1 MRLYS
6 DLTATNYRMKLR
18 LGMVGGGQGAFIGA
32 IHRMAASL
40 DGLYEL
46 TAGAFSSDAEKS
58 RATGVLLGLSADRVY
73 GSYQDLINQE
83 KQRPAEERVQ
93 VITIVTP
100 NHLHFEPAKLA
111 LENGFHV
118 ILDKPMTFS
127 LAEARQLE
135 QVAAASGKRLC
146 LTHTY
151 SGYPMVK
158 EARQLV
164 AADTFGPIRKVYVE
178 YPQGWLS
185 DFVEGTDNKQAAWRT
200 DPTRSGIAGAMGDIG
215 THAFNLL
222 EYVSGLQIIKLCADI
237 NTVVAG
243 RRLDDDGAVLL
254 KLSNGASGV
263 LTATQ
268 IAAGE
273 ENNVK
278 IRVYGEKGGL
288 EWQQADANTLLVK
301 WLDKPAEI
309 RRAGTGYLSSYAQHN
324 TRTPAG
330 HPEGYLEAFANLYRN
345 FALTVQA
352 ELSGETP
359 TPEALD
365 YPGVA
370 EGIRGMAFIE
380 SVIASGQ
387 SDTKWTDFIV

>member
-1 MRLYS
+1 
-6 DLTATNYRMKLR
+6 MKLR
-18 LGMVGGGQGAFIGA
+18 LGMIGGGQGAFIGA
-32 IHRMAASL
+32 IHRIAASL

-58 RATGVLLGLSADRVY
+58 RATGVLLGLSTDRVY
-73 GSYQDLINQE
+73 RSYQDLINQE
-83 KQRPAEERVQ
+83 TQRPAEERVQ
-93 VITIVTP
+93 VIAIVTP

-135 QVAAASGKRLC
+135 QVAFASGNRLC

-151 SGYPMVK
+151 TGYPMVK

-164 AADTFGPIRKVYVE
+164 AAGTFGPIRKVYVE

-185 DFVEGTDNKQAAWRT
+185 NFEEGTDNKQAAWRT

-222 EYVSGLQIIKLCADI
+222 EYVSGLQIVKLCADI

-263 LTATQ
+263 LIATQ

-288 EWQQADANTLLVK
+288 EWQQADNNTLLVK
-301 WLDKPAEI
+301 WLNKPAEI
-309 RRAGTGYLSSYAQHN
+309 RRAGTGYVGSYAQHN

-352 ELSGETP
+352 ELSGQTP

>member
-1 MRLYS
+1 MI
-6 DLTATNYRMKLR
+6 
-18 LGMVGGGQGAFIGA
+18 GGGQGAFIGA

-58 RATGVLLGLSADRVY
+58 RATGTLLGLVPERVY
-73 GSYQDLINQE
+73 GSYQELIKAE
-83 KQRPAEERVQ
+83 RQRPAEARVQ
-93 VITIVTP
+93 VIAIVTP
-100 NHLHFEPAKLA
+100 NHLHFEPARLA
-111 LENGFHV
+111 LESGFHV

-127 LAEARQLE
+127 LAEAKQLQ
-135 QVAAASGKRLC
+135 QVAAASGQKLC

-151 SGYPMVK
+151 TGYPMVK
-158 EARQLV
+158 EARQLI
-164 AADTFGPIRKVYVE
+164 AADALGAIRKVYVE

-185 DFVEGTDNKQAAWRT
+185 AFVEGTDNKQAAWRT
-200 DPTRSGIAGAMGDIG
+200 DPTRSGVAGAMGDIG

-222 EYVSGLQIIKLCADI
+222 EYVTGLQVEKLCADI
-237 NTVVAG
+237 NVVVAG

-254 KLSNGASGV
+254 KLTGGASGV

-273 ENNVK
+273 ENNVR
-278 IRVYGEKGGL
+278 IRAYGDKGGL

-301 WLDKPAEI
+301 WLDRPAEI
-309 RRAGTGYLSSYAQHN
+309 RRAGTGYVSSFAQHN

-345 FALTVQA
+345 FALTLQA
-352 ELSGETP
+352 ELGGP
-359 TPEALD
+359 AATPEALD
-365 YPGVA
+365 YPGLEA
-370 EGIRGMAFIE
+370 GIRGMAFIE
-380 SVIASGQ
+380 NVIASGQ
-387 SDTKWTDFIV
+387 SELKWTEFTV

>member
-1 MRLYS
+1 
-6 DLTATNYRMKLR
+6 MKLR
-18 LGMVGGGQGAFIGA
+18 LGMIGGGPGAFIGA
-32 IHRMAASL
+32 VHRLAAAL

-58 RATGVLLGLSADRVY
+58 RAAGVLLGLPADRVY
-73 GSYQDLINQE
+73 ASYQDLIAQE
-83 KQRPAEERVQ
+83 KQRPTAERVQ
-93 VITIVTP
+93 VIAIVTP
-100 NHLHFEPAKLA
+100 NYLHFEPAKQA

-127 LAEARQLE
+127 LAEAKELRQI
-135 QVAAASGKRLC
+135 ADASSQKLL

-151 SGYPMVK
+151 TGYPMVK

-164 AADTFGPIRKVYVE
+164 AAGALGAVRKVYVE

-185 DFVEGTDNKQAAWRT
+185 GFEEGTNNKQAAWRT
-200 DPTRSGIAGAMGDIG
+200 DPARSGVAGAMGDIG

-222 EYVSGLQIIKLCADI
+222 EYVSGLQVVKLCADI

-254 KLSNGASGV
+254 KLSSGASGV

-273 ENNVK
+273 ENNVR

-288 EWQQADANTLLVK
+288 EWQQVDANTLLMK
-301 WLDKPAEI
+301 WPDRPAEI
-309 RRAGTGYLSSYAQHN
+309 RRAGTGYVGSYARHN

-345 FALTVQA
+345 FALTLQA
-352 ELSGETP
+352 ELTGQP
-359 TPEALD
+359 APPEALD
-365 YPGVA
+365 YPGLT
-370 EGIRGMAFIE
+370 EGVRGMAFIE
-380 SVIASGQ
+380 NVIASGRSEQ
-387 SDTKWTDFIV
+387 KWTDFTV

>member
-1 MRLYS
+1 
-6 DLTATNYRMKLR
+6 MKLR
-18 LGMVGGGQGAFIGA
+18 LAMIGGGQGAFIGA
-32 IHRMAASL
+32 IHRMAAAL

-58 RATGVLLGLSADRVY
+58 RATGVLLGLPAERVY
-73 GSYQDLINQE
+73 GSYQELIAKEQQLPE
-83 KQRPAEERVQ
+83 AERVQ
-93 VITIVTP
+93 VIAIVTP
-100 NHLHFEPAKLA
+100 NHLHFAPARLA
-111 LENGFHV
+111 LESGFHV

-127 LAEARQLE
+127 LEEAKQLRE
-135 QVAAASGKRLC
+135 VAAASGQKLC

-151 SGYPMVK
+151 TGYPMVK
-158 EARQLV
+158 EARQLI
-164 AADTFGPIRKVYVE
+164 AAGTFGPIRKVYVE

-185 DFVEGTDNKQAAWRT
+185 GFEEGTNNKQAAWRT
-200 DPTRSGIAGAMGDIG
+200 DPSRSGVAGSMGDIG

-222 EYVSGLQIIKLCADI
+222 EYVTGLRVDKLCADI
-237 NTVVAG
+237 NIVVPG

-273 ENNVK
+273 ENNVR
-278 IRVYGEKGGL
+278 IRAYGDKGGL

-309 RRAGTGYLSSYAQHN
+309 RRAGTGYVSSFAQHN
-324 TRTPAG
+324 TRTPSG

-345 FALTVQA
+345 FALTLQA
-352 ELSGETP
+352 EINGQTG

-365 YPGVA
+365 YPSLEDGV
-370 EGIRGMAFIE
+370 RGMAFIE
-380 SVIASGQ
+380 NVIASGH
-387 SDTKWTDFIV
+387 SEKKWTEFTV